1 MLYCVIH
8 DIYFKTLSEFEAH
21 VEEHQHKPTDLIIEP
36 QFQKEQSVESVTQQG
51 E

>member
-21 VEEHQHKPTDLIIEP
+21 VEEHQRKSTNPTVES
-36 QFQKEQSVESVTQQG
+36 QEQPVESVTQQG

>member
-8 DIYFKTLSEFEAH
+8 DIYFRTLNEFETH
-21 VEEHQHKPTDLIIEP
+21 IEEHQHKLIE
-36 QFQKEQSVESVTQQG
+36 QQSQQEQSVKSVTQQG